1 MKLFSILALFC
12 AALVWT
18 GPLAA
23 HGDEQH
29 GKPPA
34 QIGAAGENSGT
45 VGAAG
50 NTAAAET
57 SSDEAAAGGHQAS
70 GADAADAGGRLE
82 FLENLHPA
90 TVHFP
95 IALFFMAALTEL
107 FVMRRTGGQFE
118 PVVRVLV
125 YGGAVGAVIAALFGW
140 IHTGLWFGGDTTMQ
154 LHRWIG
160 MAIALIGIVLAFLVS
175 RAAHSRTSLRFGL
188 FLIAIMVLVQGYL
201 GGELAHGPGH
211 LGITWL

>member
-23 HGDEQH
+23 HGDKQH

-34 QIGAAGENSGT
+34 QLEAAGEDSGT

-57 SSDEAAAGGHQAS
+57 RSDEAAPSGDQAS
-70 GADAADAGGRLE
+70 GADAANAGGRLE

-95 IALFFMAALTEL
+95 IALFLMA
-107 FVMRRTGGQFE
+107 V
-118 PVVRVLV
+118 
-125 YGGAVGAVIAALFGW
+125 
-140 IHTGLWFGGDTTMQ
+140 
-154 LHRWIG
+154 
-160 MAIALIGIVLAFLVS
+160 
-175 RAAHSRTSLRFGL
+175 
-188 FLIAIMVLVQGYL
+188 MVLVQGYL